1 MSINVYVIDSTDWK
15 NKNVSPSLTSL
26 AQTVKSP
33 SAMQETWVRF
43 LGQENSLGKEMAT
56 HSSILA
62 WEIPWTEEPGGLQSM
77 GSQRV
82 RHNWTPNTFKLAVKC
97 EAIPDQAEGRRP
109 PSPLTPH
116 THTHPSPL
124 WLTVSPEHSFLKSYE
139 WKGVTST
146 SVGCPSSSV
155 LWWFEIYIPDVAQ
168 NYV

>member
-1 MSINVYVIDSTDWK
+1 MEDFLEQVMFKLSLNGWVGLPGWFGGKESTCNAGDSDLIHESGR
-15 NKNVSPSLTSL
+15 SP
-26 AQTVKSP
+26 
-33 SAMQETWVRF
+33 
-43 LGQENSLGKEMAT
+43 GKEMAT

-62 WEIPWTEEPGGLQSM
+62 WEIPRTEEPGGLQSM